1 MFFIVSEIK
10 AYFHNA
16 VQLRW
21 MEGVFPGCK
30 VITPRHPCRHL
41 HRVIPC
47 VHLKPGCD
55 PLCGPRSR
63 LSARIKQSCIS
74 AEQQTT
80 DGRRASAS
88 DPRVSAWLYNGDVR
102 ETGACPREASSLADA
117 AFSIT
122 LQPAEHVNVHD
133 FSNDAQDVWIHT
145 GRLLQ
150 RATTR
155 ALAAHFQGRPM
166 H

>member
-1 MFFIVSEIK
+1 MLYKSDRRRVLG
-10 AYFHNA
+10 
-16 VQLRW
+16 VQNHDTSSSVPSFTLRYC
-21 MEGVFPGCK
+21 MQ
-30 VITPRHPCRHL
+30 
-41 HRVIPC
+41 
-47 VHLKPGCD
+47 LKPGDD
-55 PLCGPRSR
+55 PLWGHLSR
-63 LSARIKQSCIS
+63 LYAHIKQDCIS

-88 DPRVSAWLYNGDVR
+88 DHRVWLPAWLCNGDVR
-102 ETGACPREASSLADA
+102 ETGACRQEASPVADA

-122 LQPAEHVNVHD
+122 LQPAERVNVHN

-155 ALAAHFQGRPM
+155 ALAAHFQGRLM